1 MRHETFHLHPDR
13 PAHYCVQAQGQV
25 NPGWLEML
33 SGVWQISQAEAARPD
48 TTILLGDVLDQAAL
62 LGDLQ
67 QLSCLGLALLRVECL
82 GPPIAVMCGRDE
94 ALCQR

>member
-1 MRHETFHLHPDR
+1 MRQESFHLHPDH

-25 NPGWLEML
+25 DPGWLEML
-33 SGVWQISQAEAARPD
+33 SGVWQISPTQAAWPG
-48 TTILLGDVLDQAAL
+48 TTILLGDVLDQATL

-82 GPPIAVMCGRDE
+82 GPAAASCAGAESPPSSP
-94 ALCQR
+94 